1 MYRIAPALAEFVYF
15 NYWRLLEMSKKL
27 LVMMLCVFALAA
39 CEKKAAE
46 APAPAAMPTP
56 APAVEAPAPAPA
68 PMNEAPAPIDKK

>member
-1 MYRIAPALAEFVYF
+1 
-15 NYWRLLEMSKKL
+15 MSKKL

-46 APAPAAMPTP
+46 APAPAAMPTTP
-56 APAVEAPAPAPA
+56 APASEAPAPA